1 MGGFTASDLK
11 NVLYLFPVLSAL
23 ICFVCVKALRKSA
36 ARAVANSGAEDD
48 NPDDEG
54 AKWRKLD
61 LFGNDPHAA
70 KKGPFGIGGGSDQEM
85 LPVHEKHVGLVIEY
99 NEAGLEAH
107 ARKAK
112 ISQKTHAQRSQRTRQ
127 MSVATTRLTTVHS
140 LMLSC
145 CCRCSFLFL
154 RLLVVF
160 SLRSAGNVTSMKK
173 TIADTLVRGGL
184 RAVTNRRP
192 NLSVAASSSAGAS
205 PSVGGSSEF
214 PKSKL
219 MFTGSMDRMKRAIWT
234 LREEMG
240 WVRSI
245 PGLDDV
251 ATAYV
256 VQQIGKGLKLKI
268 KFEPCP
274 ILFNQE

>member
-1 MGGFTASDLK
+1 
-11 NVLYLFPVLSAL
+11 
-23 ICFVCVKALRKSA
+23 
-36 ARAVANSGAEDD
+36 
-48 NPDDEG
+48 
-54 AKWRKLD
+54 
-61 LFGNDPHAA
+61 
-70 KKGPFGIGGGSDQEM
+70 
-85 LPVHEKHVGLVIEY
+85 
-99 NEAGLEAH
+99 
-107 ARKAK
+107 
-112 ISQKTHAQRSQRTRQ
+112 
-127 MSVATTRLTTVHS
+127 
-140 LMLSC
+140 
-145 CCRCSFLFL
+145 
-154 RLLVVF
+154 
-160 SLRSAGNVTSMKK
+160 MKK

-192 NLSVAASSSAGAS
+192 NLSVAASSSQGAS
-205 PSVGGSSEF
+205 PSVGGASDY

-251 ATAYV
+251 ASAYV